1 MIHAPEEVGLSFE
14 DDTMNLHQYTVEWSP
29 RNLVSARASGT
40 TVDPDEVTLLFTSIN
55 LGSLHYSGTIGG
67 QSATTR
73 TLTEFLSSGAPDDD
87 DGYMC
92 RLDEVEI

>member
-1 MIHAPEEVGLSFE
+1 MIYAPHEVGLSFE
-14 DDTMNLHQYTVEWSP
+14 DATMNLHQYAVEWAP
-29 RNLVSARASGT
+29 RNLVTARVSGT

-73 TLTEFLSSGAPDDD
+73 TLTEFVASGAPDDD

-92 RLDEVEI
+92 RLDEVEV